1 MVNTFID
8 LVLII
13 MNLENMISVV
23 TPYDVI
29 GIQPFCENFG
39 YASIYK
45 EVVSDLTIVVFL
57 MGF

>member
-1 MVNTFID
+1 MVNMFID

-13 MNLENMISVV
+13 MNLENIIFVV

-45 EVVSDLTIVVFL
+45 EVVSAIGEAGIR
-57 MGF
+57 MSN